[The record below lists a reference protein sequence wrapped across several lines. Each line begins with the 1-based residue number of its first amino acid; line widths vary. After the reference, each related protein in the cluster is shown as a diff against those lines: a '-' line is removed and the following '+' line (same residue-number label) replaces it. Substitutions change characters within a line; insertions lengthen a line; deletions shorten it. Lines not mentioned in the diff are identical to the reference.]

1 MTTTP
6 DTNALDGLAANIRQE
21 LHTDTPQQVAG
32 NRSLTTTQLAYLL
45 NENGHTQLAQQILR

>member
-1 MTTTP
+1 MTTP
-6 DTNALDGLAANIRQE
+6 DDTLDGLAANIRNE

-45 NENGHTQLAQQILR
+45 HTNGHTQLAQRILR